1 MKNLLLSFL
10 LISITSTCAFSQE
23 ILKLQACNDSLI
35 RQQADSIIKAV
46 SLEGFTILKENSVTM
61 ESQYEL
67 PVIVPLQERS
77 LYHFVFI
84 GEHSS
89 KQVEVRLID
98 ADGNMVIYEK
108 RSQSESNFISFSYI
122 PKVTLFHQF
131 RILQVNKKKKKGLC
145 GYVMLFK
152 KMKA

>member
-1 MKNLLLSFL
+1 MKNLLLAFL
-10 LISITSTCAFSQE
+10 LSIITNTYSFSQE
-23 ILKLQACNDSLI
+23 VLKLQPCQDSLI
-35 RQQADSIIKAV
+35 LQQADSIKKAV
-46 SLEGFTILKENSVTM
+46 ALEGFTLLRESSVTM

-89 KQVEVRLID
+89 GQVEVRLID
-98 ADGNMVIYEK
+98 SDGNMVIYEK
-108 RSQSESNFISFSYI
+108 RSRNESNFISFSYI
-122 PKVTLFHQF
+122 PKVTLYHQF
-131 RILQVNKKKKKGLC
+131 RPLQVNKKKKKGLC

-152 KMKA
+152 KTKA

>member
-10 LISITSTCAFSQE
+10 LITISCTCAFSQE
-23 ILKLQACNDSLI
+23 VLNLQPCNDSLI
-35 RQQADSIIKAV
+35 HVQADSITKAV
-46 SLEGFTILKENSVTM
+46 ALEGFTLLKENSVTM

-67 PVIVPLQERS
+67 PVIVPLQEKS

-84 GEHSS
+84 GDHNSS
-89 KQVEVRLID
+89 QVEVRLID

-108 RSQSESNFISFSYI
+108 RSRSESNFISFSYV
-122 PKVTLFHQF
+122 PKVSLYHQF
-131 RILQVNKKKKKGLC
+131 RPLHVNKKKKKGLC

-152 KMKA
+152 KTRV

>member
-1 MKNLLLSFL
+1 MKNLILTLL
-10 LISITSTCAFSQE
+10 LIVITRSFSYSQE
-23 ILKLQACNDSLI
+23 VLKLQSCQDSLI
-35 RQQADSIIKAV
+35 LQQADSIKKAV
-46 SLEGFTILKENSVTM
+46 AREGFTLLKENSVTM

-84 GEHSS
+84 GDHNS

-122 PKVTLFHQF
+122 PKVTLYHQF

-152 KMKA
+152 KTRA

>member
-1 MKNLLLSFL
+1 MKNLILTLL
-10 LISITSTCAFSQE
+10 LIVITRSFSYSQE
-23 ILKLQACNDSLI
+23 VLKLQSCQDSLI
-35 RQQADSIIKAV
+35 LQQADSIKKAV
-46 SLEGFTILKENSVTM
+46 ATEGFTLLKENSVTM

-84 GEHSS
+84 GDHNS

-122 PKVTLFHQF
+122 PKVTLYHQF
-131 RILQVNKKKKKGLC
+131 RILQVKKKKKKGLC

-152 KMKA
+152 KTRA

>member
-10 LISITSTCAFSQE
+10 LCTITYTYSFSQE
-23 ILKLQACNDSLI
+23 VLKLQPCQDSLI
-35 RQQADSIIKAV
+35 LQQADSIKNAV
-46 SLEGFTILKENSVTM
+46 ALEGFTLLRESSVTM

-89 KQVEVRLID
+89 GQVEVRLID
-98 ADGNMVIYEK
+98 SDGNMVIYEK
-108 RSQSESNFISFSYI
+108 RSRSESNFISFSYI
-122 PKVTLFHQF
+122 PKVTLYHQF
-131 RILQVNKKKKKGLC
+131 RPLQVNKKKKKGLC

-152 KMKA
+152 KTKA

>member
-10 LISITSTCAFSQE
+10 LCTITYTFSFSQE
-23 ILKLQACNDSLI
+23 VLKLQPCQDSLI
-35 RQQADSIIKAV
+35 LQQADSIKNAV
-46 SLEGFTILKENSVTM
+46 ALEGFTLLRESSVTM
-61 ESQYEL
+61 ESQYET

-89 KQVEVRLID
+89 GQVEVRLID
-98 ADGNMVIYEK
+98 SDGNMVIYEK
-108 RSQSESNFISFSYI
+108 RSRSESNFISFSYI
-122 PKVTLFHQF
+122 PKVTLYHQF
-131 RILQVNKKKKKGLC
+131 RPLQVNKKKKKGLC

-152 KMKA
+152 KTKA

>member
-1 MKNLLLSFL
+1 MKNLLLLFL
-10 LISITSTCAFSQE
+10 LITISCTCAFSQE
-23 ILKLQACNDSLI
+23 VLKLQPCNASLI
-35 RQQADSIIKAV
+35 HVQADSITKAV
-46 SLEGFTILKENSVTM
+46 ALEGFTLLKENSVTM

-67 PVIVPLQERS
+67 PVIVPLQEKS

-84 GEHSS
+84 GDHNSS
-89 KQVEVRLID
+89 QVEVRLID

-108 RSQSESNFISFSYI
+108 RSRSESNFISFSYV
-122 PKVTLFHQF
+122 PKVTLYHQF

-152 KMKA
+152 KTRV

>member
-67 PVIVPLQERS
+67 PLIVPLQERS

-152 KMKA
+152 KTRA

>member
-10 LISITSTCAFSQE
+10 LCTITYTYSFSQE
-23 ILKLQACNDSLI
+23 VLKLQPCQDSLI
-35 RQQADSIIKAV
+35 LQQADSIKNAV
-46 SLEGFTILKENSVTM
+46 ALEGFTLLRESSVTM

-77 LYHFVFI
+77 IYHFVFI

-89 KQVEVRLID
+89 GQVEVRLID
-98 ADGNMVIYEK
+98 SDGNMVIYEK
-108 RSQSESNFISFSYI
+108 RSRSESNFISFSYI
-122 PKVTLFHQF
+122 PKVTLYHQF
-131 RILQVNKKKKKGLC
+131 RPLQVNKKKKKGLC

-152 KMKA
+152 KTKA

>member
-10 LISITSTCAFSQE
+10 LCTITYTFSFSQE
-23 ILKLQACNDSLI
+23 VLKLQPCQDSLI
-35 RQQADSIIKAV
+35 LQQADSIKNAV
-46 SLEGFTILKENSVTM
+46 ALEGFTLLRESSVTM

-89 KQVEVRLID
+89 GQVEVRLID
-98 ADGNMVIYEK
+98 SDGNMVIYEK
-108 RSQSESNFISFSYI
+108 RSRSESNFISFSYI
-122 PKVTLFHQF
+122 PKVTLYHQF
-131 RILQVNKKKKKGLC
+131 RPLQVNKKKKKGLC

-152 KMKA
+152 KTKA

>member
-10 LISITSTCAFSQE
+10 LCTITYTFSFSQE
-23 ILKLQACNDSLI
+23 VLKLQPCQDSLI
-35 RQQADSIIKAV
+35 LQQADSIKNAV
-46 SLEGFTILKENSVTM
+46 ALEGFTLLRESSVTM

-89 KQVEVRLID
+89 GQVEVRLID
-98 ADGNMVIYEK
+98 SDGNMVIYEK
-108 RSQSESNFISFSYI
+108 RGRNESNFISFSYI
-122 PKVTLFHQF
+122 PKVTLYHQF
-131 RILQVNKKKKKGLC
+131 RPLQVNKKKKKGLC

-152 KMKA
+152 KTKA

>member
-1 MKNLLLSFL
+1 MKNLLLPFL
-10 LISITSTCAFSQE
+10 LITISCTCAFSQE
-23 ILKLQACNDSLI
+23 VLKLQPCNDSLI
-35 RQQADSIIKAV
+35 HVQADSITKAV
-46 SLEGFTILKENSVTM
+46 ALEGFTLLKENSVTM

-67 PVIVPLQERS
+67 PVIVPLQEKS

-84 GEHSS
+84 GDHNSS
-89 KQVEVRLID
+89 QVEVRLID

-108 RSQSESNFISFSYI
+108 RSRSESNFISFSYV
-122 PKVTLFHQF
+122 PKVTLYHQF

-152 KMKA
+152 KTRV

>member
-10 LISITSTCAFSQE
+10 LCTITYTFSFSQE
-23 ILKLQACNDSLI
+23 VLKLQPCQDSLI
-35 RQQADSIIKAV
+35 LQQADSIKNAV
-46 SLEGFTILKENSVTM
+46 ALEGFTLLRESSVTM

-77 LYHFVFI
+77 IYHFVFI

-89 KQVEVRLID
+89 GQVEVRLID
-98 ADGNMVIYEK
+98 SDGNMVIYEK
-108 RSQSESNFISFSYI
+108 RSRSESNFISFSYI
-122 PKVTLFHQF
+122 PKVTLYHQF
-131 RILQVNKKKKKGLC
+131 RPLQVNKKKKKGLC

-152 KMKA
+152 KTKA

>member
-152 KMKA
+152 KTRA

>member
-145 GYVMLFK
+145 GYVILFK
-152 KMKA
+152 KTRA

>member
-10 LISITSTCAFSQE
+10 LCTITYTYSFSQE
-23 ILKLQACNDSLI
+23 VLKLQPCQDSLI
-35 RQQADSIIKAV
+35 LQQADSIKNAV
-46 SLEGFTILKENSVTM
+46 ALEGFTLLRESSVTM

-77 LYHFVFI
+77 IYHFVFI

-89 KQVEVRLID
+89 GQVEVRLID
-98 ADGNMVIYEK
+98 SDGNMVIYEK
-108 RSQSESNFISFSYI
+108 RGRNESNFISFSYI
-122 PKVTLFHQF
+122 PKVTLYHQF
-131 RILQVNKKKKKGLC
+131 RPLQVNKKKKKGLC

-152 KMKA
+152 KTKA

>member
-10 LISITSTCAFSQE
+10 LCTITYTYSFSQE
-23 ILKLQACNDSLI
+23 VLKLQPCQDSLI
-35 RQQADSIIKAV
+35 LQQADSIKNAV
-46 SLEGFTILKENSVTM
+46 ALEGFTLLRESSVTM
-61 ESQYEL
+61 ESQYET

-89 KQVEVRLID
+89 GQVEVRLID
-98 ADGNMVIYEK
+98 SDGNMVIYEK
-108 RSQSESNFISFSYI
+108 RSRSESNFISFSYI
-122 PKVTLFHQF
+122 PKVTLYHQF
-131 RILQVNKKKKKGLC
+131 RPLQVNKKKKKGLC

-152 KMKA
+152 KTKA